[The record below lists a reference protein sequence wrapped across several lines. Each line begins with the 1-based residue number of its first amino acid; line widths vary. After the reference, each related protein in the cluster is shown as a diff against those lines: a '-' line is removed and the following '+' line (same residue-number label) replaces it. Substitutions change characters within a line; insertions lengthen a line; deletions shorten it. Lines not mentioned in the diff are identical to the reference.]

1 LNNTDFSIVIVK
13 RHWNWFTTANVV
25 RIKDAHCPVVLGHG
39 IQTENNT
46 VLDSITSEQFKVA
59 EDDV

>member
-1 LNNTDFSIVIVK
+1 
-13 RHWNWFTTANVV
+13 VV

-46 VLDSITSEQFKVA
+46 ALDIITSEQFKLV
-59 EDDV
+59 EGENI